1 MFYAKLYM
9 LKKLHRARTYRTNSI
24 TAVKKS
30 VAQVFF
36 CIPVHVKKTTQDKNF
51 TGLTV

>member
-9 LKKLHRARTYRTNSI
+9 LKKLHRTRTYRTNSI
-24 TAVKKS
+24 TAVESRWPKY
-30 VAQVFF
+30 FF
-36 CIPVHVKKTTQDKNF
+36 VYIVKKTTQDKNF